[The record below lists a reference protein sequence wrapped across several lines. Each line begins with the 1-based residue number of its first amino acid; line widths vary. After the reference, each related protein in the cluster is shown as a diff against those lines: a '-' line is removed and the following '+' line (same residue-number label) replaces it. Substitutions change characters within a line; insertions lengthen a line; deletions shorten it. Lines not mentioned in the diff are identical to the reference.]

1 MQEPGQNSFT
11 LVELLVVIAI
21 IGILAALILT
31 PISRSMQRARQVQC
45 MNNVRQLGQSL
56 QEFVSDNHKYP
67 LFEEVNFDAHG
78 IPHPTNVWIETL
90 GSVFGYD
97 HHTKTNFWNRDVWR
111 CPGVSSMGVLKSEF
125 QSYGYNAFGIGTG
138 TNSLGLGGM
147 FGFAHSV
154 PYPSGFK
161 GSGIPVVKP
170 AVKDSLVLH
179 PSEMMALG
187 DGFYGEG
194 DQIYSGLGMLWRH
207 YETGGFFG
215 TATSIARHQGKANV
229 AFCDGHV
236 ELPALKFLFDD
247 TTDASLDRW
256 NRDGQPHRNRL

>member
-97 HHTKTNFWNRDVWR
+97 HH
-111 CPGVSSMGVLKSEF
+111 
-125 QSYGYNAFGIGTG
+125 
-138 TNSLGLGGM
+138 
-147 FGFAHSV
+147 
-154 PYPSGFK
+154 
-161 GSGIPVVKP
+161 
-170 AVKDSLVLH
+170 
-179 PSEMMALG
+179 
-187 DGFYGEG
+187 
-194 DQIYSGLGMLWRH
+194 
-207 YETGGFFG
+207 
-215 TATSIARHQGKANV
+215 
-229 AFCDGHV
+229 
-236 ELPALKFLFDD
+236 
-247 TTDASLDRW
+247 
-256 NRDGQPHRNRL
+256 